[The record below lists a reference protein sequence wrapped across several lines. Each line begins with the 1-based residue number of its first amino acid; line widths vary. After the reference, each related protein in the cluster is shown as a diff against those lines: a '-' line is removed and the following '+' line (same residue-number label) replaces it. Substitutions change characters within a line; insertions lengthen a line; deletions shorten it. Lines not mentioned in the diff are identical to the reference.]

1 MFETLPEPK
10 IDGIIA
16 LMQAFAEDARVG
28 KLDLGVGVYRD
39 AAGRTPVMAAVKAAE
54 ARITETQESKTYLS
68 LAGDAAFLEAMSGLL
83 LGDAAA
89 PARIAAVGTPGGTAA
104 VRQIAELVGQANPQ
118 ARIWVSAQTWPN
130 HGPLIAAAGREA
142 RSYRYLDAATGTLD
156 RAGMFADLE
165 QMDAGDVLLLHGCCH
180 NPTGVD
186 LSAED
191 WEEIARLLERR
202 GVIPFV
208 DMAYQGFGAGLDD
221 DAAGLRML
229 TRRLPEVLIAASCS
243 KNFGLYRERV
253 GIAMAVGPEDLRA
266 RLAATLGAL
275 NRRVFAFPPDHG
287 GRVVS
292 TILGDAEMR
301 HQWQA
306 ELGQMRERVVENRL
320 GLAEALRSE
329 VQSDRFDFVAAQ
341 QGMFSILPLRSD
353 QVDAL
358 REAHGIYMLWDG
370 RTNMAGLNA
379 QTVPVLARALAE
391 VLRKG

>member
-306 ELGQMRERVVENRL
+306 ELAQMRERVVENRL